1 MLDARPRF
9 QYIVLRTA
17 KRQQAQPE
25 NEHRRQQQAFS
36 LQAENRPKATHQK
49 KSADEKGGYIPNES
63 QSQPRNFPQKSA
75 KSTTDFVSQK
85 SVEQKLSLP
94 QNSVEP
100 SNFGLSQNSAE
111 VQPLAEICQTLCRNL
126 HRVRVRRNLTTR
138 RTARNKGG
146 SVLPKTGINLN

>member
-49 KSADEKGGYIPNES
+49 KSADGKGGYIPNES
-63 QSQPRNFPQKSA
+63 QSQPRDFVPQKSA
-75 KSTTDFVSQK
+75 K
-85 SVEQKLSLP
+85 QKLSLL
-94 QNSVEP
+94 QNSVKP

-111 VQPLAEICQTLCRNL
+111 VQPLAEICQTLRRNL
-126 HRVRVRRNLTTR
+126 RRVRVSRILTTR
-138 RTARNKGG
+138 RTVRNKGG